1 MARTIMGLLTAAAL
15 AVFVWSIHANG
26 LAAGRSEVRALWA
39 QQRAADAA
47 LLAQLTSRA
56 REREQALQFTADKL
70 RQEKTLEI
78 RHLSAARD
86 AALRELRH
94 RNERPTDGG
103 HAAATPN
110 PAGAGPAASCT
121 GLELYRPDAE
131 FLVREAARADE
142 VRASLIECRAAYD
155 AARSALQQP

>member
-1 MARTIMGLLTAAAL
+1 MARTLIALLVAVVLAATGWTLYENGLTA
-15 AVFVWSIHANG
+15 
-26 LAAGRSEVRALWA
+26 GRAEVRALWS

-56 REREQALQFTADKL
+56 REREQALQFSADKI

-94 RNERPTDGG
+94 RDQRPADGG
-103 HAAATPN
+103 NAAAASN